1 MEQPIEHK
9 YTGNLPGQ
17 ESGVEYASNWGFPGN
32 VQKPTSLDPYS
43 TQARKWIQKLQGKGW
58 QTQNT
63 EYLHPVLV
71 KFMAKLLRKYS
82 ILYLE
87 KVLVAGNKT
96 MKYFPKFGG
105 DLHGKRDMCMHHIL
119 EKWKNPNCL
128 FYHAQAKELDA
139 QYTANLCTLIAPGMD
154 YMCIHGSADI

>member
-1 MEQPIEHK
+1 MEQPREYKHL
-9 YTGNLPGQ
+9 GNPPGK
-17 ESGVEYASNWGFPGN
+17 ESGGEYVSNWGFSGN
-32 VQKPTSLDPYS
+32 VQRPSSLDPYS
-43 TQARKWIQKLQGKGW
+43 TQSRKGIQNLQGKGW

-71 KFMAKLLRKYS
+71 KFMAKILRKYS

-119 EKWKNPNCL
+119 EK
-128 FYHAQAKELDA
+128 
-139 QYTANLCTLIAPGMD
+139 
-154 YMCIHGSADI
+154 